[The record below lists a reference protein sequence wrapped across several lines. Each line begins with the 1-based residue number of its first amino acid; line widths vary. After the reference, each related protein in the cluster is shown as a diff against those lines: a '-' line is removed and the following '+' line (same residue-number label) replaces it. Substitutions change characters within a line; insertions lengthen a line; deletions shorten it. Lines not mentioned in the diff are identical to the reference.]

1 MQRLTEYPIDFTATE
16 SVRSTDSGAVVLFL
30 GTVREMT
37 DGRRT
42 TALDYEAFGPMAE
55 SKLAEIETEARQQWP
70 LDRVAIVHRV
80 GRLELGEVSVAVA
93 VSSPHRTEAFEAAR
107 FIIDTLKETVPIWKK
122 ENWHDGTS
130 EWVHPGVESAMDL
143 ESNVPESN
151 PLADEPPDFGLRRAQ
166 SSRELSG
173 DVPPTLREATP

>member
-1 MQRLTEYPIDFTATE
+1 MQRITDKPIDFATLTE
-16 SVRSTDSGAVVLFL
+16 SVRTADGGAVVLFL

-55 SKLAEIETEARQQWP
+55 TKLDELETEACRRWP
-70 LDRVAIVHRV
+70 LERIAIVHRV

-93 VSSPHRTEAFEAAR
+93 VSAPHRAEAFEAAR
-107 FIIDTLKETVPIWKK
+107 YLIDTLKATVPIWKK

-130 EWVHPGVESAMDL
+130 EWVHPGL
-143 ESNVPESN
+143 E
-151 PLADEPPDFGLRRAQ
+151 
-166 SSRELSG
+166 
-173 DVPPTLREATP
+173 PTRGGTP

>member
-1 MQRLTEYPIDFTATE
+1 MTSEVTSGFSQKNSMQRLTDEPIDFAALTE
-16 SVRSTDSGAVVLFL
+16 SVRSNDSGAVVLFL

-37 DGRRT
+37 DGHRT

-55 SKLAEIETEARQQWP
+55 AKLAEIESEARRRWP

-93 VSSPHRTEAFEAAR
+93 VSSPHRAEAFEAAR
-107 FIIDTLKETVPIWKK
+107 FLIDTLKETVPIWKK

-130 EWVHPGVESAMDL
+130 EWVHPGL
-143 ESNVPESN
+143 ESTRGGMP
-151 PLADEPPDFGLRRAQ
+151 
-166 SSRELSG
+166 
-173 DVPPTLREATP
+173 